1 MDFDLWWLLAIPLV
15 FGLGWVA
22 ARLDARQLLTEQA
35 SLPREV
41 CLPRQAGREGER
53 RQHKSPW
60 PHSG

>member
-35 SLPREV
+35 SLPRSIS
-41 CLPRQAGREGER
+41 RG
-53 RQHKSPW
+53 
-60 PHSG
+60 